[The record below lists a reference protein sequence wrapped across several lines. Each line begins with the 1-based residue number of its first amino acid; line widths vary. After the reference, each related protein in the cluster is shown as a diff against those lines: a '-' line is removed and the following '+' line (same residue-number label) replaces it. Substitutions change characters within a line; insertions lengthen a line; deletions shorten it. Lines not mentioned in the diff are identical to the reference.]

1 MQQETAGG
9 VALLPRPRPV
19 TARMQPRPPCSLLIL
34 PHLLVRQEWL
44 SARRGGFFGGDA
56 VSEVGGG
63 LLAMKLRPLK
73 AFFLTWLPHR
83 GRGQR
88 FRGARGPL
96 QWGCLGQAAGR
107 KWQL

>member
-34 PHLLVRQEWL
+34 PHLLVRQAWL

-63 LLAMKLRPLK
+63 SLTMKLRPSRHS
-73 AFFLTWLPHR
+73 FLPGGLIAGADSVSEALEGLCNGAVWVKRR
-83 GRGQR
+83 GGS
-88 FRGARGPL
+88 GS
-96 QWGCLGQAAGR
+96 
-107 KWQL
+107 